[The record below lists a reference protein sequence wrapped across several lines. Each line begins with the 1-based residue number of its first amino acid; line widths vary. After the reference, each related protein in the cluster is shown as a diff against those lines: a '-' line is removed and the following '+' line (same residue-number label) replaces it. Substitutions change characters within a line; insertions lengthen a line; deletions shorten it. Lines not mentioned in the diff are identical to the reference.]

1 MSSKSLHIFTKH
13 EAYFL
18 VASGMF
24 MGLFISLLFQGISS
38 GPFDTALVDRLI
50 VLFGEL
56 AILVP
61 PLIILKQRKVSVKDV
76 LPLHEVS
83 PLTFIMAIVFVAGAI
98 GMVTAYELIMLPY
111 FPIPEFLKQLE
122 TELSQGGVLEILI
135 LIIAGSIAAP
145 IVEEFLF
152 RGVLQQ
158 SLFYKYGS
166 ILPAM
171 VVPTVIFALFH
182 VAYLFYLP
190 AFIELLALAFM
201 LAWLMVKTGNI
212 LIPIIVHGLFNLSSL
227 SDLFIPTLE
236 DVNTVSELGLAWV
249 ITSVL
254 LILIAWI
261 YFKNMPNVVLDRVYL
276 IPPLR
281 EKEG

>member
-1 MSSKSLHIFTKH
+1 
-13 EAYFL
+13 
-18 VASGMF
+18 
-24 MGLFISLLFQGISS
+24 
-38 GPFDTALVDRLI
+38 
-50 VLFGEL
+50 
-56 AILVP
+56 
-61 PLIILKQRKVSVKDV
+61 
-76 LPLHEVS
+76 
-83 PLTFIMAIVFVAGAI
+83 MAIVFVAGAI